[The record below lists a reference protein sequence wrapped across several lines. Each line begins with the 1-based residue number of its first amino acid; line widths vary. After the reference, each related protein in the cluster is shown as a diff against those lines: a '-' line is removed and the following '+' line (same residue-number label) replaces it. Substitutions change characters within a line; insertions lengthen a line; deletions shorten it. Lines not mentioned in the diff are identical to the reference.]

1 MKAYN
6 PIPSGKIAAHV
17 HRILVIE
24 NYHLTNP
31 FTLPLF
37 ANGSPTLLFLTTK
50 AAIDNKA
57 TSHLTLFGQTVYPE
71 TLVIKDVFTMIAY
84 FFKPFSLFSLF
95 GISPQE
101 LTDKPVDLNLLP
113 LKKTNQLQDQLV
125 NAGTTEN
132 MISLLDDY
140 ISELIIRVKADCHVI
155 KYATNEIVKNT
166 SKESLFLVQKDLHVT
181 ERTFQRMFEKTIGI
195 APNLYRRICQF
206 NSAFEQLNR
215 RKYHKLSDIAFENG
229 YADQSH
235 YIRAFKEF
243 TSITP
248 KDYLKF
254 ASEG

>member
-6 PIPSGKIAAHV
+6 PTPSEKIADHV

-24 NYHLTNP
+24 NYHVTNP

-50 AAIDNKA
+50 GTIDNNA
-57 TSHLTLFGQTVYPE
+57 TSHLTLFGQTVFPE
-71 TLVIKDVFTMIAY
+71 TLTIKDDFTIIAY

-101 LTDKPVDLNLLP
+101 LTDKPVDLSLLP
-113 LKKTNQLQDQLV
+113 RSKTCELQEKLL
-125 NAGTTEN
+125 NAGTVES
-132 MISLLDDY
+132 MINLLDDY
-140 ISELIIRVKADCHVI
+140 ISGLIIKAKADCRII
-155 KYATNEIVKNT
+155 KYATNEIAKNI
-166 SKESLFLVQKDLHVT
+166 SKESLFAVQKDLHVT

-206 NSAFEQLNR
+206 NFAFEQLNK

-243 TSITP
+243 TNITP

>member
-6 PIPSGKIAAHV
+6 PIPSNKIAEHV

-24 NYHLTNP
+24 NYHVTNP

-37 ANGSPTLLFLTTK
+37 ANGSPTLLFLTARGT
-50 AAIDNKA
+50 IDNNTA
-57 TSHLTLFGQTVYPE
+57 NHLTLFGQTVFPE
-71 TLVIKDVFTMIAY
+71 TLTIKDKFTMIAY

-113 LKKTNQLQDQLV
+113 LSKTAELREKLL
-125 NAGTTEN
+125 NAGTVEN
-132 MISLLDDY
+132 MIALLDDY
-140 ISELIIRVKADCHVI
+140 ISNLINKTRADFRII
-155 KYATNEIVKNT
+155 KYATTQIATNT
-166 SKESLFLVQKDLHVT
+166 SKESLILVQRDLHVT
-181 ERTFQRMFEKTIGI
+181 ERTFQRMFDRTIGI

-215 RKYHKLSDIAFENG
+215 RKYYRLSDIAFDHG

-235 YIRAFKEF
+235 YIRAFREF
-243 TSITP
+243 TNITP

-254 ASEG
+254 AGG